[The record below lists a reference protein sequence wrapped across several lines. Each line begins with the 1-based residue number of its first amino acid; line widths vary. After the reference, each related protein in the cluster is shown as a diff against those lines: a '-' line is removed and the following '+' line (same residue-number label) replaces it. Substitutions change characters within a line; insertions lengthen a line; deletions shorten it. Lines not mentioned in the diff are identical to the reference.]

1 MIKKIKNIFNLTKI
15 FFKSSFQNPYIID
28 KNTNKLNKKS
38 PFVWLMIIV
47 MITISYLS
55 FEVVKFLVKIN
66 QPTIF
71 LNTFFMILNIII
83 IFQIILASFNVYFFS
98 KDLELI
104 LPLPIKSEDLLIS
117 KFNTILINIYFSE
130 LIFALIPLLIYGILT
145 NSGILYYLFLI
156 IILIIFPIL
165 ANLIVSII
173 TMIFMKFSK
182 FIKNKDIFQII
193 ITLFFIGSLILLE
206 FFIIN
211 NITSNLS
218 DNTTINSENIIN
230 GINTFNEKIKNI
242 NKYFLIINPI
252 INILNNYN
260 KINIIL
266 DFLKIIFI
274 NLLFLI
280 LFILIGK
287 KYYLKN
293 ILKNN
298 NYYIKMNN
306 KKINDKKFEKNN
318 KLISYIKKE
327 FKMLFKNLIFFIQSI
342 FPTLILTVSLIIIT
356 VIALPNLQQILTTN
370 SVFEEVTFSVDL
382 SVICL
387 ILGLIQI
394 IFTMSNISISAI
406 SREGKNA
413 QYMKFLPIDFYKQFI
428 CKSIPQI
435 IINAFVVMVVLFLI
449 KLIFPTFEIIYV
461 LLLFILGNLINI
473 LNSNL
478 MVLVDLI
485 KPNLDWNADYE
496 AIKNGNNKLFQ
507 YAFTILMILILVY
520 FYNIFSDIN
529 LILACILIIFILI
542 ILILI
547 LNKIIKIN
555 INKLFKK
562 IK

>member
-47 MITISYLS
+47 MIAISYLS

-230 GINTFNEKIKNI
+230 GINTFNGKIKNI

-260 KINIIL
+260 KINIIS
-266 DFLKIIFI
+266 
-274 NLLFLI
+274 
-280 LFILIGK
+280 
-287 KYYLKN
+287 
-293 ILKNN
+293 
-298 NYYIKMNN
+298 
-306 KKINDKKFEKNN
+306 E
-318 KLISYIKKE
+318 
-327 FKMLFKNLIFFIQSI
+327 
-342 FPTLILTVSLIIIT
+342 
-356 VIALPNLQQILTTN
+356 
-370 SVFEEVTFSVDL
+370 
-382 SVICL
+382 
-387 ILGLIQI
+387 
-394 IFTMSNISISAI
+394 
-406 SREGKNA
+406 
-413 QYMKFLPIDFYKQFI
+413 
-428 CKSIPQI
+428 
-435 IINAFVVMVVLFLI
+435 
-449 KLIFPTFEIIYV
+449 
-461 LLLFILGNLINI
+461 
-473 LNSNL
+473 
-478 MVLVDLI
+478 
-485 KPNLDWNADYE
+485 
-496 AIKNGNNKLFQ
+496 
-507 YAFTILMILILVY
+507 
-520 FYNIFSDIN
+520 
-529 LILACILIIFILI
+529 
-542 ILILI
+542 
-547 LNKIIKIN
+547 
-555 INKLFKK
+555 
-562 IK
+562 

>member
-1 MIKKIKNIFNLTKI
+1 MCDKIGIIDKGKLVFVGTYEEMKKELKENKSLEELFMEIIKMIKKIKNIFNLTKI

-47 MITISYLS
+47 MIAISYLS

-230 GINTFNEKIKNI
+230 GINTFNGKIKNI

-280 LFILIGK
+280 LFILVGK

-306 KKINDKKFEKNN
+306 KKINDKN
-318 KLISYIKKE
+318 SKK
-327 FKMLFKNLIFFIQSI
+327 K
-342 FPTLILTVSLIIIT
+342 
-356 VIALPNLQQILTTN
+356 
-370 SVFEEVTFSVDL
+370 
-382 SVICL
+382 
-387 ILGLIQI
+387 
-394 IFTMSNISISAI
+394 
-406 SREGKNA
+406 
-413 QYMKFLPIDFYKQFI
+413 
-428 CKSIPQI
+428 
-435 IINAFVVMVVLFLI
+435 
-449 KLIFPTFEIIYV
+449 
-461 LLLFILGNLINI
+461 
-473 LNSNL
+473 
-478 MVLVDLI
+478 
-485 KPNLDWNADYE
+485 
-496 AIKNGNNKLFQ
+496 
-507 YAFTILMILILVY
+507 
-520 FYNIFSDIN
+520 
-529 LILACILIIFILI
+529 
-542 ILILI
+542 
-547 LNKIIKIN
+547 
-555 INKLFKK
+555 
-562 IK
+562 